1 MSPRTLR
8 LARKYGAH
16 LRDAVG
22 TDPAIIAD
30 NLGCGLLYGGI
41 RQPSLF
47 ITGVDQRAM
56 EAPHPIDLA
65 SSATGCGDGQEA
77 QKFFYAEQ

>member
-1 MSPRTLR
+1 MSHQPDLLKFRSARRELFAGNPQGPQLLR
-8 LARKYGAH
+8 
-16 LRDAVG
+16 
-22 TDPAIIAD
+22 
-30 NLGCGLLYGGI
+30 CSLLYGGI

-65 SSATGCGDGQEA
+65 SSAMGCGDGQEA
-77 QKFFYAEQ
+77 QKFFYAGQ